1 MKFIDLKGEWKVITD
16 GSESLDSW
24 RDDEWVKSSYVINIP
39 DSINHARIGK
49 SNHDIHTDH
58 LTDEYEYYG
67 NVWFSREIE
76 TEDLSGNDVVFY
88 IEKTRITTVY
98 VDGVKYDTL
107 DSLCTPH
114 SHEIKAPLN
123 KGKHRIDV
131 CVNNTKYR
139 TRGGHMTSPD
149 TQTNWTGMLGK
160 VGLCIY
166 ENEHVNKLN
175 VYAVK
180 SGPDRAYITVC
191 AETTAKS
198 GDALFTI
205 YSKNAESLM
214 DAIINAKDTVSG
226 SAPIGE
232 DGTAVFSVELKGDKL
247 FWDEYE
253 RNLFSCSVR
262 LSNGEEK
269 EVSFGIRTLKAE
281 PLCLKINDTPV
292 YLRGKHDGMVFPLT
306 GYAPM
311 EKEEWIKVF
320 NTAKEYG
327 INHYRFHTCCP
338 PEAAFVAADETGI
351 YLEPELPFWG
361 TVADE
366 GEEGFNRDEQEY
378 LISEGNRILEAYGN
392 HPSFIMLSMGNELW
406 GSHKRIGEMLGGFK
420 KKDPRHLY
428 SGGSNNFQFYP
439 SFQENEDVLSCVR
452 FSKERLIR
460 GSYAMC
466 DAPLGYVQTDE
477 PGSMKNYD
485 DAIEPAIVSEGTDG
499 GDGYVDIQYGTGV
512 RRVKAGES
520 SEIMSPATPV
530 ISHETG
536 QFYFYPDFDSV
547 PKYTGNLKPTYL
559 EAYSD
564 NLKNAGVFDNYKAY
578 YKAAGKH
585 AVNCYRADIEALMM
599 SEKLSGF
606 QMLDLQ
612 DFPGQDIALVGI
624 LDAFYDNKGFIT
636 PDKWREFCSDTVVY
650 ICMPRFV
657 YGEGDNIDA
666 DIRLTADRFMSV
678 KSATVTVRLCDK
690 MGQIVATEK
699 LEPFSPSKRVYKV
712 GSVSFNEKLCAGK
725 YFVKADCVIKTDTGM
740 KTIKSDRE
748 IWIYE
753 NSEITITESE
763 IISGDKKLKIA
774 GDFED
779 ARKLKEDGLDVIC
792 IPQMPEDAIEGTYCT
807 DFWNYSMFSK
817 ISESLGRKLPVGT
830 LGLFIRENNYLD
842 RFVHDYYSTPGWY
855 NIVMHSH
862 AMELKPDEQV
872 EMVAEVI
879 DNPVRAKRLALLYVK
894 DGIPVCSSRLWEIAD
909 KPEVKAFAN
918 SLLHSICKK

>member
-1 MKFIDLKGEWKVITD
+1 MKFIDLKGEWKVVTD
-16 GSESLDSW
+16 SSESFDSW
-24 RDDEWVKSSYVINIP
+24 PENEWDKNKNVIMIP
-39 DSINHARIGK
+39 DSINHGRIGTK
-49 SNHDIHTDH
+49 NHDIHTDH
-58 LTDEYEYYG
+58 LTDEYEFYG
-67 NVWFSREIE
+67 NAWFSREFE
-76 TEDLSGNDVVFY
+76 TDDLSGRDVIFH
-88 IEKTRITTVY
+88 IEKTRISTVY
-98 VDGVKYDTL
+98 IDGIRYDTH

-114 SHEIKAPLN
+114 SHVINTPLN
-123 KGKHRIDV
+123 KGTHRIDV
-131 CVNNTKYR
+131 CVNNTKYK
-139 TRGGHMTSPD
+139 TKGGHMTSPD
-149 TQTNWTGMLGK
+149 TQTNWTGMLGQ
-160 VGLCIY
+160 VGLGIY
-166 ENEHVNKLN
+166 EKEHINSVN

-180 SGPDRAYITVC
+180 SGPDRAYITVN
-191 AETTAKS
+191 AQTTATC

-205 YSKNAESLM
+205 YSKNADNLM
-214 DAIINAKDTVSG
+214 DAIISVKDTVSG
-226 SAPIGE
+226 SAPVGE
-232 DGTAVFSVELKGDKL
+232 DGSAVFSVELKGDKL

-281 PLCLKINDTPV
+281 PMCLKINDTPV

-311 EKEEWIKVF
+311 DKDEWIKVF

-338 PEAAFVAADETGI
+338 PEAAFAAADETGI

-366 GEEGFNRDEQEY
+366 GEEGFNREEQEY
-378 LISEGNRILEAYGN
+378 LINEGNRILDAYGN

-428 SGGSNNFQFYP
+428 TGGSNNFQFYP
-439 SFQENEDVLSCVR
+439 TVQENEDVLVAVR
-452 FSKERLIR
+452 FSKDRLFR

-485 DAIEPAIVSEGTDG
+485 EAIEPAVVSEGTDG

-520 SEIMSPATPV
+520 SEIMSPITPV

-536 QFYFYPDFDSV
+536 QFYFYPDFDSAD
-547 PKYTGNLKPTYL
+547 KYTGNLKATYL
-559 EAYSD
+559 EAYRD
-564 NLKNAGVFDNYKAY
+564 NLKASGVYGDYRAY
-578 YKAAGKH
+578 YKAVGKH

-650 ICMPRFV
+650 ICLPRFV
-657 YGEGDNIDA
+657 YTEGETINA
-666 DIRLTADRFMSV
+666 DIRLIADRFNKI

-690 MGQIVATEK
+690 MGQIVAAKHPDAIVPGKRVSYAGSISFDEK
-699 LEPFSPSKRVYKV
+699 LRT
-712 GSVSFNEKLCAGK
+712 GK
-725 YFVKADCVIKTDTGM
+725 YHIKAECVIKTDTDM

-748 IWIYE
+748 IWVYE
-753 NSEITITESE
+753 NTDTVITESE
-763 IISGDKKLKIA
+763 IISGDRKIKIA
-774 GDFED
+774 RDFET
-779 ARKLKEDGLDVIC
+779 ALALKKQGFDVIC
-792 IPQMPEDAIEGTYCT
+792 IPEMPEGAIEGTYCT

-830 LGLFIRENNYLD
+830 LGLYIRENNYLD
-842 RFVHDYYSTPGWY
+842 GFVHDYYSTPGWY

-862 AMELKPDEQV
+862 AMELKPDEKA
-872 EMVAEVI
+872 EIIAEVI
-879 DNPVRAKRLALLYVK
+879 DNPVRAKRLALLYIK
-894 DGIPVCSSRLWEIAD
+894 DGIAVCSSRLWEIGD
-909 KPEVKAFAN
+909 KPEVRAFAK
-918 SLLHSICKK
+918 SLLDTICKK